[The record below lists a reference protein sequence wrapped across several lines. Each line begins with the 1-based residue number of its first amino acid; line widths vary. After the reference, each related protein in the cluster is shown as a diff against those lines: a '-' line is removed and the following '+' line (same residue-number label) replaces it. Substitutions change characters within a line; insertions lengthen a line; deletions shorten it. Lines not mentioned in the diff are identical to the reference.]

1 MTLTGFILFM
11 IGMLSL
17 MLSTVGI
24 HFTFLKFLEMWGSS
38 VAFLFKILLI
48 IAGFVLIYLSKI
60 HYPPKS

>member
-1 MTLTGFILFM
+1 MTLTGFLLFM

-24 HFTFLKFLEMWGSS
+24 HFSFLRFLEMWGSF
-38 VAFLFKILLI
+38 VALFLKILLI

-60 HYPPKS
+60 HYPSKS